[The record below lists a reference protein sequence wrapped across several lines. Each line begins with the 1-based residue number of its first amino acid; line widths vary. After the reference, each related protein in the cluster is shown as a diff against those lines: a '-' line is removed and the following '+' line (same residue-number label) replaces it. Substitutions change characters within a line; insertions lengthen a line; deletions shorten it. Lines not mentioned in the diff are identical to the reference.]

1 MDVDYE
7 RKRRSAQKKKRRRQ
21 QELRRRILFVLV
33 ALLVI
38 VLITAFALNRKKV
51 NTSATLEAGEELTLD
66 LFVEKDTADAVFI
79 TDVAGIDTTVP
90 GEYEI
95 IISYRGKEYTCGL
108 TIEDTIAPKADAF
121 MATTNVGEVPDAAA
135 CVINVT
141 DVTDVAIS
149 YKNEPDVSQEGE
161 IQTVVR
167 LTDEGGNTT
176 EIEATIVVVGD
187 NEPPVIEGAADI
199 NVFLGDTVSYKA
211 NITVTDDKDENPTL
225 EVDNSQVD
233 LNTVGTYEVIY
244 TATDAAGN
252 SSSVT
257 VNLTISDKPA
267 SYVEPEVV
275 YEMAE
280 EILSQIT
287 NDSMSDMEKAF
298 AIYRWVNTH
307 ISYTGTSDKSSWTI
321 GAYQA
326 FQNRSG
332 DCYNYYAAAKAL
344 FDVAGI
350 LNVDV
355 VKSDTSHSSHY
366 WSLINLGDG
375 WYHLDCTPRKGDGD
389 NFFMVTDA
397 ELEAYSV
404 EHDNSHVF
412 DSSLYPERATESVQ
426 DKVDYV
432 NGVVYE

>member
-1 MDVDYE
+1 MDRDN
-7 RKRRSAQKKKRRRQ
+7 KRVRRDVRQKKRIRQ
-21 QELRRRILFVLV
+21 QKLRRRALFILGI
-33 ALLVI
+33 LLI
-38 VLITAFALNRKKV
+38 AVLIGAFALNRTKIKSSV
-51 NTSATLEAGEELTLD
+51 MLEAGAELTPE
-66 LFVEKDTADAVFI
+66 LFAEGEAENIAFA
-79 TDVAGIDTTVP
+79 TDISGIDTAEL

-95 IISYRGKEYTCGL
+95 VVTYNEKEYNCIL
-108 TIEDTIAPKADAF
+108 TIEDTVAPTADAF
-121 MATTNVGEVPDAAA
+121 MATTDVGQVPDAAD

-141 DVTDVAIS
+141 DVTDVTIT

-161 IQTVVR
+161 IETVVC

-176 EIEATIVVVGD
+176 EVKAAIVVVGD
-187 NEPPVIEGAADI
+187 TEPPVIEGAADI
-199 NVFLGDTVSYKA
+199 EVYLGDTVSYKA

-233 LNTVGTYEVIY
+233 LNTAGTYEVTY
-244 TATDAAGN
+244 TAADAAGN
-252 SSSVT
+252 TSSVT
-257 VNLTISDKPA
+257 VHLIISEKPEN
-267 SYVEPEVV
+267 YVEPETV
-275 YEMAE
+275 YAMAE
-280 EILSQIT
+280 EILEQIT
-287 NDSMSDMEKAF
+287 DESMSDMAKAF
-298 AIYRWVNTH
+298 AIYRWVNTS
-307 ISYTGTSDKSSWTI
+307 ISYTGTSDKSSWTV

-326 FQNRSG
+326 FSNRSG

-350 LNVDV
+350 SNIDI

-375 WYHLDCTPRKGDGD
+375 WYHVDCTPRKGDGD

-404 EHDNSHVF
+404 EHNNSHVF
-412 DSSLYPERATESVQ
+412 DSDLYPERATESVQ

-432 NGVVYE
+432 NGVLYE